1 MAEGATIVI
10 DLDCL
15 DAPDEHHAGMVRA
28 WHLAIL
34 RFALTRDNADRLGV
48 FAIANGID
56 RLGGCR
62 AEAPR
67 FGFFRRMSVGLCVS
81 ILQRNEADDVVL
93 REYLA
98 RIEDGR
104 LRRTLAAAIEINQP
118 EATVART
125 RRRPDDNLWRGLAPR
140 VAFRR

>member
-1 MAEGATIVI
+1 
-10 DLDCL
+10 
-15 DAPDEHHAGMVRA
+15 
-28 WHLAIL
+28 
-34 RFALTRDNADRLGV
+34 
-48 FAIANGID
+48 
-56 RLGGCR
+56 
-62 AEAPR
+62 
-67 FGFFRRMSVGLCVS
+67 MSVGLCVS